1 MLIFRTRKKNM
12 AWRNPSTW
20 AEAVGKSN
28 IKRVTLADETGLVC
42 WIMES
47 SSGEGGRWG
56 VVDASIF
63 LFRLFY
69 LALLSD
75 HVCVRAN
82 LCVRLVVQSR
92 SPFFSLPP
100 ILFLGFHLPSLEL
113 PFDFGVTLHGE
124 TKKKWK
130 RPWTLCHPQRSRSE
144 MFLFFWGGGGFNF
157 VFTGVDMPP
166 QLVWV

>member
-1 MLIFRTRKKNM
+1 M
-12 AWRNPSTW
+12 AWRNPYKW
-20 AEAVGKSN
+20 AVGKSN

-63 LFRLFY
+63 LFHLFY

-75 HVCVRAN
+75 HVCVRVN
-82 LCVRLVVQSR
+82 LCVRIVVQSR
-92 SPFFSLPP
+92 SPLFSLPS

-124 TKKKWK
+124 KKKKWK

-144 MFLFFWGGGGFNF
+144 IFLFLGG
-157 VFTGVDMPP
+157 DLILYL
-166 QLVWV
+166 LV